1 MRRAQIAG
9 NILSGALARGE
20 GLALLTKPSRAG
32 RVPGLC
38 CRVAKGLK
46 GQMHIRI
53 THIGIPVFGGEVR
66 PEVRVVAMRT

>member
-9 NILSGALARGE
+9 NILSGAWALGE
-20 GLALLTKPSRAG
+20 GLTSLTKLSRAG

-38 CRVAKGLK
+38 CRVAKGPK
-46 GQMHIRI
+46 GQMHIRV

-66 PEVRVVAMRT
+66 PEVRAVAMRM